1 MTKLVYPAGHSYDP
15 PGQCIYCRDKSN
27 PEILTREHIMPFAL
41 NGTLVIP
48 KASCPKC
55 SEITSKVETFCLQK
69 MFIDAR
75 THLGLASRSERR
87 KKKPRPSLRVGHI
100 GPSNEIEWWQEL
112 TAGKHPFALLS
123 FEFGPAGILSRQP
136 PNSTPSIQMCFTPA
150 PGFAERF
157 GQLAPNA
164 STRYIV
170 DTDLFARMLAKIAH
184 SFAVGNLGITAF
196 DPFLT
201 GVILGSDRDIFRYV
215 GGAGGGSE
223 KNPNLHSIRLN
234 VENGMVVVYIR
245 LFAALDAPAYLI
257 AVGRK
262 L

>member
-15 PGQCIYCRDKSN
+15 PGQCIYCGDKSN
-27 PEILTREHIMPFAL
+27 TELLTREHIMPFAL

-75 THLGLASRSERR
+75 THLGLASRSKR
-87 KKKPRPSLRVGHI
+87 KKKPRPPLRVGHI
-100 GPSNEIEWWQEL
+100 GPSNEVEWWQEL
-112 TAGKHPFALLS
+112 SAGKHPFALLS
-123 FEFGPAGILSRQP
+123 FGFGPAGILSGRP
-136 PNSTPSIQMCFTPA
+136 PNDPPSIQMCFTPA

-157 GQLAPNA
+157 GALPVNA
-164 STRYIV
+164 SVGYVV

-184 SFAVGNLGITAF
+184 SFAVAGLGLAGF
-196 DPFLT
+196 QPFLPD
-201 GVILGSDRDIFRYV
+201 VILGHDRDIFRYV
-215 GGAGGGSE
+215 GGAIGGDE
-223 KNPNLHSIRLN
+223 HNPNLHSIRLK
-234 VENGMVVVYIR
+234 VENGIVTVYVR
-245 LFAALDAPAYLI
+245 LFAALGAPAYLI

-262 L
+262 V